1 MASDTLTFRRAA
13 ADDAA
18 ALSTF
23 ARRMFDDVFG
33 PDNDPG
39 DMASYMDVAFSPDV
53 QRRETTGAS
62 RACWIGEDAEGK
74 IGAYLLMRTGKDEP
88 CVTGP
93 NPVEIERF
101 YVDFPW
107 HGTGVAQ
114 AMMTL
119 AMDSARAMGGE
130 TLWLGVWERNPRA
143 IKFYSKLGFTDVGE
157 HEFVLGTDVQTDR
170 IMSRAL

>member
-1 MASDTLTFRRAA
+1 MHTPALTFRRAT
-13 ADDAA
+13 ADDAD

-33 PDNDPG
+33 PDNDAA

-53 QRRETTGAS
+53 QRREITGAS
-62 RACWIGEDAEGK
+62 RACWVGVDAHGTL
-74 IGAYLLMRTGKDEP
+74 GAYLLMRTGKDEP
-88 CVTGP
+88 CVTGR

-114 AMMTL
+114 TMMAL
-119 AMDSARAMGGE
+119 AMDAARAMGGE

-143 IKFYSKLGFTDVGE
+143 IKFYSKFGFTDVGE

-170 IMSRAL
+170 IMARAL